1 MCLRSHVPMGF
12 QVGSEDL
19 LNIAVTLKFQLYK
32 HSDLLR
38 GIITPSQ
45 KKAVAAF
52 VQAPGDY
59 FDAEPTFKQSYAPQS
74 GEIFGILKQ
83 MKETFETN
91 LSRRG
96 LALAVAIQLAGRY
109 DSSNMLVGQTWVSKF
124 AVPLYLSVLQ

>member
-32 HSDLLR
+32 HKDLLR

-74 GEIFGILKQ
+74 GAIFGILKQ
-83 MKETFETN
+83 MKEYAGQLRSE
-91 LSRRG
+91 SRCVRKHRRVVTVLRG
-96 LALAVAIQLAGRY
+96 SVGESLDAL
-109 DSSNMLVGQTWVSKF
+109 
-124 AVPLYLSVLQ
+124 

>member
-1 MCLRSHVPMGF
+1 MVF
-12 QVGSEDL
+12 QVKSEDL

-83 MKETFETN
+83 MKETFENN
-91 LSRRG
+91 LSASQKEEMQNQ
-96 LALAVAIQLAGRY
+96 AL
-109 DSSNMLVGQTWVSKF
+109 S
-124 AVPLYLSVLQ
+124 